1 MVRVVEQRLTE
12 LEAEVV
18 RLREIVARL
27 EAENQKLRAEKA
39 QLRRRVKMDCQ
50 NSHKPPS
57 SDGDRSW
64 LLLWLQ
70 AFRVRTTRWNAPCVR
85 AQVKQKVSGCFRTEG
100 GAKVYARLQAV
111 RSTCRKQQRTLCL
124 FAQPVRL
131 PTGHLAGHGGSYHQS
146 VQRMGRL
153 LRLQGDFAKADI
165 VRYVLERYSNQST
178 IQRAVERMI
187 QSLTDWHT
195 LETEKKRFRAR
206 SVIHIANPALSAWLY
221 RALLSANPERHW
233 PLTDLLLAGELFP
246 FEVEDA
252 LLALHQDPA
261 LTLHRDAAN
270 DQTIGLREDRLL
282 SAARLI
288 RR

>member
-1 MVRVVEQRLTE
+1 MPIFDRFIRYLWAEHA
-12 LEAEVV
+12 LEAAVQNQPSQS
-18 RLREIVARL
+18 LR
-27 EAENQKLRAEKA
+27 
-39 QLRRRVKMDCQ
+39 
-50 NSHKPPS
+50 P
-57 SDGDRSW
+57 
-64 LLLWLQ
+64 WLQ
-70 AFRVRTTRWNAPCVR
+70 MQGLQGDSARRTANILTHLWFPSEPTLAVLRHEA
-85 AQVKQKVSGCFRTEG
+85 
-100 GAKVYARLQAV
+100 LQLYP
-111 RSTCRKQQRTLCL
+111 SLCL
-124 FAQPVRL
+124 DE
-131 PTGHLAGHGGSYHQS
+131 HLALHWGMAIAAFPLFHQS

-178 IQRAVERMI
+178 IQRAVERII

-270 DQTIGLREDRLL
+270 GQTIGLREDRLL